1 MLVTERLASLFI
13 KENLEDRAVL
23 ADATS
28 QFLDSELEDARR
40 RLVEKEKAVEAYR
53 RQHQGSLPTE
63 LQTNLQSIS
72 STQIQ
77 LQTVQA
83 SLGREQ
89 DRRVAIE
96 QQVANLR
103 AEAAVAPA
111 PAAADPGGVTGTAA
125 QRLEAARKVLS
136 AAEMRLKPEHPDIL
150 RIKRAI
156 KDLEKEAE
164 AEALQSPLSGAPQP
178 QSDTPAD
185 VARRARISELVTE
198 HGAVMRRIAAGQ
210 AEEQRLKGL
219 IAMYQRRVEE
229 TPARESEMVSLM
241 RDYETLKT
249 IYTGLLTKNESSKV
263 AANLERRQIGEQF
276 RILDGARL
284 PEKPISPNRTR
295 TNVMGAGAGLV
306 LGLALVALV
315 EYKDTSLKCED
326 DVIVAL
332 ALPVLAL
339 VPSMVSQ
346 SEERL
351 RNRRRLL
358 MASMSIVLVLAAAA
372 TAVWKLRVLER
383 WVR

>member
-1 MLVTERLASLFI
+1 
-13 KENLEDRAVL
+13 
-23 ADATS
+23 
-28 QFLDSELEDARR
+28 
-40 RLVEKEKAVEAYR
+40 
-53 RQHQGSLPTE
+53 
-63 LQTNLQSIS
+63 
-72 STQIQ
+72 
-77 LQTVQA
+77 
-83 SLGREQ
+83 
-89 DRRVAIE
+89 
-96 QQVANLR
+96 
-103 AEAAVAPA
+103 
-111 PAAADPGGVTGTAA
+111 
-125 QRLEAARKVLS
+125 
-136 AAEMRLKPEHPDIL
+136 
-150 RIKRAI
+150 
-156 KDLEKEAE
+156 
-164 AEALQSPLSGAPQP
+164 
-178 QSDTPAD
+178 
-185 VARRARISELVTE
+185 VTE
-198 HGAVMRRIAAGQ
+198 HGAVMRRITAGQ

-219 IAMYQRRVEE
+219 ITTYQARVEQ
-229 TPARESEMVSLM
+229 TPARESDMVALM

-284 PEKPISPNRTR
+284 PEKPVSPDRKRINM
-295 TNVMGAGAGLV
+295 MGAGAGLV

-315 EYKDTSLKCED
+315 EYRDTSLKCED